1 MLTLWVGPSR
11 VFAGQTVEGPR
22 HDATTA
28 PPVYSGTIGA
38 SETPAVRL
46 RRADAERLR
55 ALAAARGTSVAD
67 VVHEAIRA
75 LEKQEF
81 SHDLAADYA
90 RLRADPELGTQDL
103 AEHKEWDALP

>member
-1 MLTLWVGPSR
+1 M
-11 VFAGQTVEGPR
+11 
-22 HDATTA
+22 
-28 PPVYSGTIGA
+28 GA
-38 SETPAVRL
+38 SETTTVRL
-46 RRADAERLR
+46 LRADAERLR